1 MRLGVIGVRRT
12 GPGDEQKAG
21 QAVAEVLVVGGSG
34 GLGLAVARKYAAQG
48 DSVVVTSRTKTG
60 ADEAAALVG
69 GSTRGL
75 AVDLSQPATIE
86 AALAEIAA
94 VDHLVVTAIAQS
106 GNTIAA
112 FDLEDAVTAAT
123 VKLVGYAETVRVLAG
138 RFTPGASVVLL
149 GGLAKDRPYPGS
161 TMVTATNGG
170 VSALARTMAV
180 ELAPVRV
187 NVLHPGVV
195 GDSPKWEG
203 LDLAHVVGRT
213 PIGRTVTVDE
223 VVDAVDFLLRNGA
236 VNAVDLELDG
246 GTRVL

>member
-1 MRLGVIGVRRT
+1 M
-12 GPGDEQKAG
+12 
-21 QAVAEVLVVGGSG
+21 AEVLVVGGSG

-86 AALAEIAA
+86 EALGEITA

-106 GNTIAA
+106 GNTIAG

-123 VKLVGYAETVRVLAG
+123 VKLVGYAETVRVLAS
-138 RFTPGASVVLL
+138 RFNPGASVVLL

-203 LDLAHVVGRT
+203 SDLAHVVNRT